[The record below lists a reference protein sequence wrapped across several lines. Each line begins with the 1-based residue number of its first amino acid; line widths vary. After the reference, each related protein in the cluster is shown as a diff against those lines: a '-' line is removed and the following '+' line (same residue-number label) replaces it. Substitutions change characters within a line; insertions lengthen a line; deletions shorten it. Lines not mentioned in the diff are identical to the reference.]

1 MKNKWVVCASS
12 NDAYFS
18 HLLSLII
25 SFGKN
30 NDGIFS
36 VRAVNMSKE
45 NINRLKSIPYVRI
58 KEDNSKLSRKK
69 NILSR
74 GVDGLHPRM
83 NSLRARLCSE
93 DHCYCAH
100 SKFKNAVELLNEG
113 FEKVLILDADTI
125 IRKKIDSLFDMVDD
139 YDLAVD
145 FSKVGPGCIIPEG
158 QLSFKEGLMLIK
170 NTEICRGFFKKINLK
185 LDQLRSS
192 RSSLYDIDS
201 DHILMAHFFEKIKNE
216 IRIKRIPSTYKDTDF
231 KDESHMWSGKG
242 DRKTS
247 SKKYIQLKNYY
258 LNL

>member
-1 MKNKWVVCASS
+1 MKNKWVVCTSS
-12 NDAYFS
+12 NDDYFP
-18 HLLSLII
+18 HLLSLIN
-25 SFGKN
+25 SFGEN
-30 NDGIFS
+30 NDGTFL

-45 NINRLKSIPYVRI
+45 NINRLKSIPYVQIR
-58 KEDNSKLSRKK
+58 EDNLKLSRKK
-69 NILSR
+69 DILSR

-83 NSLRARLCSE
+83 NSLRTRLCSE

-100 SKFKNAVELLNEG
+100 SKFKNAAELLSEG

-125 IRKKIDSLFDMVDD
+125 IRKNIDPLFDMVDD
-139 YDLAVD
+139 CDLAID
-145 FSKVGPGCIIPEG
+145 FSKVGRGCILPEG

-170 NTEICRGFFKKINLK
+170 NTEICRIFFKKINLR
-185 LDQLRSS
+185 LDQLRRS

-201 DHILMAHFFEKIKNE
+201 DHVLMAHFFEKIKNK
-216 IRIKRIPSTYKDTDF
+216 IRIKKIPKTYKDTDF

-247 SKKYIQLKNYY
+247 SEKYVQLKNYY